1 MDWSD
6 VSDTEIEEELP
17 GVIQVVKL
25 ISYDIERVLAA
36 MQVNG
41 EYPNPTI
48 DDVLSVVAGW
58 ASEDFGCQWGH
69 PTDATK
75 LVYLDDLGNPLY
87 IPEDE

>member
-1 MDWSD
+1 MEWSD

-25 ISYDIERVLAA
+25 ISYDVL
-36 MQVNG
+36 G
-41 EYPNPTI
+41 
-48 DDVLSVVAGW
+48 VVAGW